1 MAEHPQHSSGRA
13 WYARP
18 AVWIIGAILAAIAVF
33 GILQTG
39 ESPFTLSYGEF
50 LDQLEAGNIAAV
62 TFSGTQVDGSF
73 KKAVEQ
79 AGKSGPVARTTFR
92 SAVPDFGDPGLLVEL
107 HNGHVVIDVAS
118 SSGWVSWLAKLPW
131 PMLLIL
137 GVLLLMGLSRLR
149 SGDAGAQDTAVSANP
164 LKTLMGRLL
173 GKEDRAVAAADRH
186 DVSPR
191 PAA

>member
-1 MAEHPQHSSGRA
+1 MAQHSHHLSARA

-18 AVWIIGAILAAIAVF
+18 AFWIVGAILAAIAVF
-33 GILQTG
+33 GVLQMG
-39 ESPFTLSYGEF
+39 ERPFALSYGEF
-50 LDQLEAGNIAAV
+50 LDQLQAGNIAAV
-62 TFSGTQVDGSF
+62 TFSGTQIDGSF

-92 SAVPDFGDPGLLVEL
+92 SDVPDFGDPGLLVDL

-149 SGDAGAQDTAVSANP
+149 SGDTGAQGTAVAAHSFS
-164 LKTLMGRLL
+164 TLSRRLL
-173 GKEDRAVAAADRH
+173 GKEDRAVVAADRH
-186 DVSPR
+186 EVSPR
-191 PAA
+191 PTA